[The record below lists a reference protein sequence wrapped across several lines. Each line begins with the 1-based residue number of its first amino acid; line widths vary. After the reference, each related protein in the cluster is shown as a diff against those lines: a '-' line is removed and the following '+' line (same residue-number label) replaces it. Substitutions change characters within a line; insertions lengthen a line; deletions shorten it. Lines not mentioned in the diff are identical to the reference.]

1 MTVVKL
7 QDGMF
12 VIFYAVT
19 EDYVLLS
26 SKLLNKV
33 FDFKINQKLC
43 FLLINYND
51 NEPDF
56 WWRAEPI

>member
-1 MTVVKL
+1 
-7 QDGMF
+7 MF

-43 FLLINYND
+43 FLLINYNG

-56 WWRAEPI
+56 

>member
-1 MTVVKL
+1 MKFVKL

-12 VIFYAVT
+12 LIFYAVA
-19 EDYVLLS
+19 EAYVLLS
-26 SKLLNKV
+26 SKLIKV

-43 FLLINYND
+43 FLLINYNG

-56 WWRAEPI
+56 DEEL